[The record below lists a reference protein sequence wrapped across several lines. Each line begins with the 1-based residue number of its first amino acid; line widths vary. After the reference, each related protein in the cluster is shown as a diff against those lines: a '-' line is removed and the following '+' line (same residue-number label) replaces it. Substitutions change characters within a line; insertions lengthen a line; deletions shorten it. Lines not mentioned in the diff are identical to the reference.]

1 MHQKIT
7 HTSRFAY
14 ATASVITEY
23 NVCKNKPRIFS
34 TSVEGD
40 HIGRYVSGNFIFQ

>member
-23 NVCKNKPRIFS
+23 NVCKNKTQDILNL
-34 TSVEGD
+34 G
-40 HIGRYVSGNFIFQ
+40 GRRSYR

>member
-14 ATASVITEY
+14 ATANVKTEN
-23 NVCKNKPRIFS
+23 NVCRNKTKDILKL
-34 TSVEGD
+34 G
-40 HIGRYVSGNFIFQ
+40 GRRSYRYTRWFKYDRD